1 MKLLALLGIL
11 ALVLSA
17 QKSVSDDEIF
27 DNVRRRLAGDPDVKG
42 ARLDVTVNQGVV
54 TIRGKVD
61 KEKSKQKAERLASRE
76 KGVKKV
82 INELRVDPTP

>member
-1 MKLLALLGIL
+1 MKVLALLGIF
-11 ALVLSA
+11 ALVLGA
-17 QKSVSDDEIF
+17 QKTVSDDEIF
-27 DNVRRRLAGDPDVKG
+27 DNVRRRLAGDPEVKG
-42 ARLDVTVNQGVV
+42 ARFDVTVKQGVV

-61 KEKSKQKAERLASRE
+61 KEKYKHKAQRLASRE